1 MTGGPDVW
9 TQALSGAS
17 GLPQPRKIIRADID
31 VAQNASQRTNF
42 ESRVPV
48 DRHGCSD
55 LLAQWSSLGILE
67 TSPSLLPWVAEA

>member
-1 MTGGPDVW
+1 MTGGPDVR
-9 TQALSGAS
+9 TQTLSGTS

-48 DRHGCSD
+48 HRHGCSD
-55 LLAQWSSLGILE
+55 LLSRHHVMTPANAHNGEALGF
-67 TSPSLLPWVAEA
+67 

>member
-1 MTGGPDVW
+1 MTGGPDVR
-9 TQALSGAS
+9 THTLSGAS

-48 DRHGCSD
+48 DRHGCLD
-55 LLAQWSSLGILE
+55 LLSRHHAMTPANAHNGAALGF
-67 TSPSLLPWVAEA
+67 